1 MPSVAPRQLAI
12 ETMFDHLNA
21 TRSIWPRI
29 GWGLFL
35 CVLVGSSLA
44 ALGLGLS
51 VWSVL
56 IAIIVLLITWRAP
69 YAVFYTA
76 IFVAPFIG
84 WVISLSTGTVEIGE
98 RAFGGSIDVPM
109 SDLIALI
116 ALAAWAFRLLFIWH
130 KRKQNDW
137 KPWLPLGV
145 SFGLLVAAHLL
156 SSFSFSEPN
165 PFFVI
170 KYSLRPVLFS
180 YMAWV
185 LLPVNFLRSRRRFIT
200 TLGVLI
206 TSGMI
211 FALDGLRS
219 LFVLGGPLHRA
230 RPLPI
235 FGVSP
240 IGTNHNV
247 LAEWLVFVAP
257 IALCV
262 AELVEDARAK
272 KVLYGIAGFITLIA
286 LLTFAR
292 SAWITLI
299 LQAGCL
305 LYFNYRRELRTH
317 LRSLIVGAFLLSPL
331 AIYMVLFSSRT
342 EIQGSTDARAM
353 LTGIAWNLFTNSP
366 LIGAGAGTFVERV
379 GSTWIFAYE
388 FGAPLDSH
396 GMIQKVLAETGAIGF
411 VALCFVLL
419 VLARFVWRVWY
430 AFKID
435 SIERRA
441 YACLIV
447 ATVGAFSYQ
456 LFNTTYWSAKLW
468 LPVGI
473 LLAGGRILLSRER
486 AQDPDFL
493 LTHDV

>member
-1 MPSVAPRQLAI
+1 
-12 ETMFDHLNA
+12 MFDHLNA

-35 CVLVGSSLA
+35 CVLVGASFV
-44 ALGLGLS
+44 ALGFGLS
-51 VWSVL
+51 VWTAL
-56 IAIIVLLITWRAP
+56 IAIIILLITWRAP

-84 WVISLSTGTVEIGE
+84 WVVSLSTGTVEIGE
-98 RAFGGSIDVPM
+98 RVFGGSIDVPM
-109 SDLIALI
+109 ADLIALI
-116 ALAAWAFRLLFIWH
+116 ALAAWAFRLLFVWH

-156 SSFSFSEPN
+156 SVFSLAEPN
-165 PFFVI
+165 PLVVI

-185 LLPVNFLRSRRRFIT
+185 LLPANFLRSRRRFLT
-200 TLGVLI
+200 TLGI
-206 TSGMI
+206 IISSGFI

-219 LFVLGGPLHRA
+219 LFVFDDALHRA

-235 FGVSP
+235 FGISP

-257 IALCV
+257 IALC
-262 AELVEDARAK
+262 AAQLIEDKRARRIM
-272 KVLYGIAGFITLIA
+272 YGIAGFITLIA

-292 SAWITLI
+292 SAWITLVI
-299 LQAGCL
+299 QVACL
-305 LYFNYRRELRTH
+305 IYFNYRRELKRH
-317 LRSLIVGAFLLSPL
+317 LRSLITAVVLVSPL
-331 AIYMVLFSSRT
+331 AVYMVAFSSRT
-342 EIQGSTDARAM
+342 EIQGSTDARKM
-353 LTGIAWNLFTNSP
+353 LAGIAWSLFTNNP
-366 LIGAGAGTFVERV
+366 LVGAGAGTFVERV
-379 GSTWIFAYE
+379 GATWIFAYE

-396 GMIQKVLAETGAIGF
+396 GILQKLIAETGLVGLAAFGI
-411 VALCFVLL
+411 LL
-419 VLARFVWRVWY
+419 VVLGRWCWRMWN
-430 AFKID
+430 AFKVD
-435 SIERRA
+435 SVERRA
-441 YACLIV
+441 FACLVV

-456 LFNTTYWSAKLW
+456 IFNTTYWSAKLW

-473 LLAGGRILLSRER
+473 LFAGARILLSRER

-493 LTHDV
+493 LTHDA